1 MNLLLKSFTLLLFL
15 VGLVAAGKT
24 EKRNGTT
31 PCKCFLPISGWTLSG
46 ETKEICETLAGAH
59 FNGDTQDCVI
69 SNSNWLGPGALN
81 IMCEKKGFSNCQ
93 MKNRQLQKRGEEET
107 TAKLSSE
114 EVKSGEKDVERRN
127 NVPST
132 NDKAD
137 CQCLNTIL
145 RSPVME
151 KSKKACSWI
160 GEAVWDD
167 SHKSCRI
174 DEANSL
180 MIEEFRRYCF
190 LSFSGS
196 SC

>member
-1 MNLLLKSFTLLLFL
+1 MNLLLKSFVLLSLL
-15 VGLVAAGKT
+15 VGLTVAGNA

-31 PCKCFLPISGWTLSG
+31 RCKCFLPVSGWTLSG

-69 SNSNWLGPGALN
+69 SNSNWLGPGAFN

-93 MKNRQLQKRGEEET
+93 MKNRQLQKRGEEEK
-107 TAKLSSE
+107 TAELSLPAEDISE
-114 EVKSGEKDVERRN
+114 KVVERRN
-127 NVPST
+127 NAPST
-132 NDKAD
+132 QGLAD

-145 RSPVME
+145 RSPVID

-160 GEAVWDD
+160 GDAVWDD
-167 SHKSCRI
+167 AHKSCRI
-174 DEANSL
+174 DEKNAL
-180 MIEEFRRYCF
+180 VIEEFRRYCF